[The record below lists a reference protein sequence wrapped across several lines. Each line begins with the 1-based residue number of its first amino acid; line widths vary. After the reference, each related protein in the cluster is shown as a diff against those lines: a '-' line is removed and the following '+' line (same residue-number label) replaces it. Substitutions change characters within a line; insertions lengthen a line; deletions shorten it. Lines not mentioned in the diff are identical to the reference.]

1 MYLLAS
7 VIVTDMRS
15 GPSLLERRMS
25 SARAEIV
32 DIALELFVR
41 DGFDATTVEAIAAAA
56 GCAPRTFY
64 RYFGSKEDVMF
75 HDLPQLITALGEVLD
90 AHLASGLSEWAALSE
105 SLTEFIARF
114 DTTDERTPTRRMDLW
129 LHESALLARYLQYV
143 AQTEQVVLGSLC
155 RHRGTNETEDDLANL
170 MALASVGAYR
180 ICVTTH
186 RSRADRT
193 FAQHLRHALAV
204 LGAGLEPE
212 ITRDSTP
219 LRPVDAAAVCDGRSE

>member
-1 MYLLAS
+1 ME
-7 VIVTDMRS
+7 R

-56 GCAPRTFY
+56 GCSPRTFY

-90 AHLASGLSEWAALSE
+90 ANLDSGLSEWAALTE
-105 SLTEFIARF
+105 SLAEFIARF
-114 DTTDERTPTRRMDLW
+114 DATDERTPTRRMDLW
-129 LHESALLARYLQYV
+129 LHEPALLARYLQYV
-143 AQTEQVVLGSLC
+143 AQAEQVVLDCLC
-155 RHRGTNETEDDLANL
+155 RHRGTNAYEDDLANL

-180 ICVTTH
+180 ICVTTQG
-186 RSRADRT
+186 SQADRT
-193 FAQHLRHALAV
+193 FAEHLRHSLSL
-204 LGAGLEPE
+204 LGVGLEPE

-219 LRPVDAAAVCDGRSE
+219 RGQEVRQRSAAADRNNQSASAVTG